1 MNPASEVHIRHLY
14 IPRNCILTPPAE
26 YMSSPTSSTIDN
38 VIIPS
43 SNTQNYPISCIFG
56 QLIEPEHGQVSPD
69 FLEYQD
75 PGSTDDGG
83 NQEGTSIEADGI
95 GVEAGAT
102 HQSLPQS
109 RSPVSVTTVS
119 NISDMLCTHNCP
131 TEYCHDHQHYPVFV
145 PPLEGKY
152 IAHNILQQ
160 AQEAHRVG
168 VRPITGYTIDNDNSD
183 KENNPNATEVP
194 PNLKGKGWVRVT
206 DNEAREKEVNEVWE
220 LQKQA
225 LSGSTT
231 LGNCTQSGSR
241 QAVVCPPFPTSL
253 SSTKALGTSLCS
265 SPTTRDAMSLPSI
278 FQST

>member
-43 SNTQNYPISCIFG
+43 SNTQNYPISRIFG

-160 AQEAHRVG
+160 AQEAHKVG
-168 VRPITGYTIDNDNSD
+168 VRPITGYTSDPDNSD

-194 PNLKGKGWVRVT
+194 PQPQGQGMG
-206 DNEAREKEVNEVWE
+206 
-220 LQKQA
+220 Q
-225 LSGSTT
+225 
-231 LGNCTQSGSR
+231 GNR
-241 QAVVCPPFPTSL
+241 
-253 SSTKALGTSLCS
+253 
-265 SPTTRDAMSLPSI
+265 
-278 FQST
+278 